1 MIDETSSSSCSSS
14 WSFIDSIKNEVH
26 TVHNLISQIN
36 SGMAPREKKVQPKI
50 AERRTK
56 ELYSRF
62 NQGKITVEEFLH
74 QLSFF
79 VTNEK

>member
-1 MIDETSSSSCSSS
+1 MQKTHPNI
-14 WSFIDSIKNEVH
+14 WAFIDSIKNEVH

-36 SGMAPREKKVQPKI
+36 SGMTPREKKTQSKI
-50 AERRTK
+50 VERRIK

-62 NQGKITVEEFLH
+62 SQGKITVEELLH

-79 VTNEK
+79 VTTKK

>member
-1 MIDETSSSSCSSS
+1 MQQTHPNT

-26 TVHNLISQIN
+26 TVHNLVSQIN
-36 SGMAPREKKVQPKI
+36 SGMAPREKKSQSKI
-50 AERRTK
+50 VERRTA

-62 NQGKITVEEFLH
+62 NQGKITVEELLH

-79 VTNEK
+79 VTTKK